1 MDEGNMA
8 KKEDL
13 QGEKCPKFDGKKER
27 ISGMEREGG
36 GLAMNMERTE
46 SEKLSWVQIE
56 ECTEGRTMDSGCG
69 AAKRTGCR

>member
-1 MDEGNMA
+1 MSN
-8 KKEDL
+8 L
-13 QGEKCPKFDGKKER
+13 
-27 ISGMEREGG
+27 EGG